1 MLKKGSI
8 CIDPF
13 FLSVLFSLYLSSRF
27 LNYSINIGDFIM
39 PSLDI
44 VSTYDMQEIDNAVN
58 IVKRDI
64 ANRYDFRGTNSSIS
78 LDKSEK
84 KIKIESS
91 SSMQREAIVD
101 MLKDR
106 SITRKVSLKTYD
118 FKEEE
123 KASGMSVRQ
132 YVHLKEGIS
141 KENAKTI
148 NKKIKE
154 YKLKVQ
160 SQIQGDQI
168 RVSGKKIDD
177 LQDIMNRLKSE
188 KLDVALQ
195 FINFKK

>member
-1 MLKKGSI
+1 
-8 CIDPF
+8 
-13 FLSVLFSLYLSSRF
+13 
-27 LNYSINIGDFIM
+27 
-39 PSLDI
+39 
-44 VSTYDMQEIDNAVN
+44 
-58 IVKRDI
+58 
-64 ANRYDFRGTNSSIS
+64 
-78 LDKSEK
+78 
-84 KIKIESS
+84 
-91 SSMQREAIVD
+91 MQREAIVD

>member
-1 MLKKGSI
+1 
-8 CIDPF
+8 
-13 FLSVLFSLYLSSRF
+13 
-27 LNYSINIGDFIM
+27 M

-148 NKKIKE
+148 NKKE
-154 YKLKVQ
+154 NF
-160 SQIQGDQI
+160 
-168 RVSGKKIDD
+168 GK
-177 LQDIMNRLKSE
+177 
-188 KLDVALQ
+188 
-195 FINFKK
+195 

>member
-13 FLSVLFSLYLSSRF
+13 FLSVIFSLYLSSRF
-27 LNYSINIGDFIM
+27 LNYSIKIGDFIM

-132 YVHLKEGIS
+132 YVHLKECIS
-141 KENAKTI
+141 KENANTI

>member
-13 FLSVLFSLYLSSRF
+13 FLSVIFSLYLSSRF
-27 LNYSINIGDFIM
+27 LNYSINIGGFIM

>member
-13 FLSVLFSLYLSSRF
+13 FLSIIFSLYLTNRF
-27 LNYSINIGDFIM
+27 LNYSVNIGDFIM